1 MVMGQHGQQFRFGTS
16 FQAKPG
22 LVAVG
27 LADGLDDTTLL
38 VYLDRVN
45 AEVVPFIARLLD
57 GLTKGVEQRIDPTLE
72 DVGEAQQHGGGQPG
86 LTQLFDGV
94 REHDMRVRA

>member
-72 DVGEAQQHGGGQPG
+72 DVRKRSN
-86 LTQLFDGV
+86 TGV
-94 REHDMRVRA
+94 VSPD

>member
-1 MVMGQHGQQFRFGTS
+1 MAHQVAEQSVADIFAVFVTVADDHRALLMVMGKHGQQFRFGTS

-45 AEVVPFIARLLD
+45 AEVVPFIA
-57 GLTKGVEQRIDPTLE
+57 
-72 DVGEAQQHGGGQPG
+72 
-86 LTQLFDGV
+86 
-94 REHDMRVRA
+94 